1 MTADAFMHLD
11 CPRWGVVRDWFHNDD
26 YMDSVRRPEGA
37 PAVNVPGLAL
47 REAQKEPEIWELT
60 AAQRIDRAIAEMLK
74 RACKAGRA
82 PERRRGFKKCAGGS
96 FDPELVR
103 AMFEEAQRREERK
116 KKAEEDSK
124 RWALFEAK
132 QRREER
138 KRKAAELAKQRAEDE
153 ERKALERLEVGENK
167 ERQERLMEL
176 RGRLAQIWEAGG
188 RRGIYLAETEKL
200 GSWVLFSDG
209 WEKAQ
214 ALVTGNAEK
223 YGTAR
228 VVRRLQFEDW
238 VLLIWKMRNPDP

>member
-116 KKAEEDSK
+116 KKAEE
-124 RWALFEAK
+124 AAK
-132 QRREER
+132 EKARRRAERMEREEAER
-138 KRKAAELAKQRAEDE
+138 EEAAEQ
-153 ERKALERLEVGENK
+153 GW
-167 ERQERLMEL
+167 RQGKLMEL
-176 RGRLAQIWEAGG
+176 RGRLSQIWDAAG
-188 RRGIYLAETEKL
+188 RKGIYLAETEKL
-200 GSWVLFSDG
+200 GSRVLFSDG

-238 VLLIWKMRNPDP
+238 VLLIWQMRNPDL